1 MTKATRNKGNTNKN
15 RSKVPKSKRT
25 KILWTVIPIAVVCVA
40 VWLILAYG
48 TSSATPPPSNNSTGL
63 AERVDIVYFHPTRR
77 CSSCLWLEAGTNYTV
92 QNHFK
97 DELDSGK
104 LTFQVINIDDE
115 ANSDIIEKY
124 GAFTSSLF
132 INIVKDGT
140 DHIEQATEVY
150 YLIGREEAFVTA
162 LKSKIE
168 KCLNGET

>member
-1 MTKATRNKGNTNKN
+1 VTKATRNKQKKDKATK
-15 RSKVPKSKRT
+15 SKVT
-25 KILWTVIPIAVVCVA
+25 KILWIVCPIVLVGLA

-77 CSSCLWLEAGTNYTV
+77 CSSCIWLEAGTNYTV
-92 QNHFK
+92 NTYFA

-132 INIVKDGT
+132 INIVKDGA